1 MAGTIAIAAPLV
13 QSEAGAHVI
22 RAGIQYEAL
31 LRDHHDRW
39 ASLISTATGRDTERQ
54 RWARGERAA
63 RARLAPNRPTARAG
77 APHVF
82 WHGPDRVDTTGRPV
96 VVLVN
101 GWTASGLLWPA
112 GLVEQL
118 ERSYDVVRVDNRG
131 SGYSRTAPAP
141 FTMTQLADDVRE
153 VLRAIGAR
161 SATIVGLSMGGM
173 IAQELALNHADVVRS
188 LTLCSTDAGQDPWLR
203 VWLTSM
209 SVLRPKCDARDFC
222 HLFNPW
228 LFAPQFFA
236 QPGADEFLFGAFCAN
251 PFPQSAP
258 AFVRQCNAILTH
270 DTVNRLGSIAVPTHV
285 IVGAQDILTPPH
297 RSTILAERIPGA
309 KLTVLPHLG
318 HVASWENPGLFNDA
332 VLGFVR
338 GVDEALPA

>member
-82 WHGPDRVDTTGRPV
+82 WHGPDRVETTGRPV

-173 IAQELALNHADVVRS
+173 IAQELAINHPDVVER
-188 LTLCSTDAGQDPWLR
+188 LVLCGTRPPTPAGFAPAR
-203 VWLTSM
+203 
-209 SVLRPKCDARDFC
+209 SVLEAMTATPRTGEGVGTFFERTWGAVVGGDFRRLDPDGMRELVRHLRERPTPRAGVINQLRAISGWSGPSR
-222 HLFNPW
+222 LGRIT
-228 LFAPQFFA
+228 APTVVLH
-236 QPGADEFLFGAFCAN
+236 GADDPLIPVGNGMRLAQLIADSTYVELPGVGHLVPYEAPDALLAAIGA
-251 PFPQSAP
+251 S
-258 AFVRQCNAILTH
+258 
-270 DTVNRLGSIAVPTHV
+270 
-285 IVGAQDILTPPH
+285 
-297 RSTILAERIPGA
+297 
-309 KLTVLPHLG
+309 
-318 HVASWENPGLFNDA
+318 
-332 VLGFVR
+332 
-338 GVDEALPA
+338 

>member
-82 WHGPDRVDTTGRPV
+82 WHGPDRVANGRPV

-173 IAQELALNHADVVRS
+173 IAQELALNHPSRVRS
-188 LTLCSTDAGQDPWLR
+188 LILGCTACGGPQAVPATREVAAALGARKTMTREEAMWVMAPYIFDAGTPRER
-203 VWLTSM
+203 VAEDIAVRLQANVTN
-209 SVLRPKCDARDFC
+209 DGY
-222 HLFNPW
+222 
-228 LFAPQFFA
+228 FA
-236 QPGADEFLFGAFCAN
+236 QLGAVRAWSGTYDRLPSITMPTLVVHGETDQLVPPAN
-251 PFPQSAP
+251 G
-258 AFVRQCNAILTH
+258 R
-270 DTVNRLGSIAVPTHV
+270 
-285 IVGAQDILTPPH
+285 IVAGV
-297 RSTILAERIPGA
+297 IPGA
-309 KLTVLPHLG
+309 QLVTIPH
-318 HVASWENPGLFNDA
+318 ASHIFFTDQ
-332 VLGFVR
+332 F
-338 GVDEALPA
+338 EATSGALLAFLASNG

>member
-1 MAGTIAIAAPLV
+1 MRRVDSERIEPSNQLKASPDIHKGDSSVPSIDIGPLRMFYESNGDGRPLLLIPGLSTDHSAWALTQVPAFTAAGYRAVSIDPRDAGQTDDSPAAHYSIRDMADDAA
-13 QSEAGAHVI
+13 
-22 RAGIQYEAL
+22 AL
-31 LRDHHDRW
+31 L
-39 ASLISTATGRDTERQ
+39 Q
-54 RWARGERAA
+54 
-63 RARLAPNRPTARAG
+63 RLALRSV
-77 APHVF
+77 HV
-82 WHGPDRVDTTGRPV
+82 V
-96 VVLVN
+96 
-101 GWTASGLLWPA
+101 
-112 GLVEQL
+112 
-118 ERSYDVVRVDNRG
+118 
-131 SGYSRTAPAP
+131 GY
-141 FTMTQLADDVRE
+141 
-153 VLRAIGAR
+153 
-161 SATIVGLSMGGM
+161 SMGGM